1 MIFRAKKIRVICC
14 APTGRAAKRMSESSG
29 IESKTIHR
37 LLQYNPGTGG
47 FVYNIKNSLECDVLI
62 IDESSMIDLQLCN
75 SLMEA
80 IPLHASIV
88 FVGDI
93 DQLPSVGPG
102 KVLNDIIESKI
113 AAVSYLNQIFRQ
125 SSQSNIITFSH
136 SINNGEVPN
145 FDQIGDS
152 SDCFFIEADEP
163 EKAVNLINKLVSESI
178 PRRFNFNPIN
188 DIQILSPMKKGLLG
202 TNHLNQTLQE
212 LLNKSSDQIE
222 RFGKI
227 FRLNDRV
234 LQTENDYDKD
244 VFNGDLGYIKK
255 IDKINETIDVLY
267 DDKVVNYDFKEL
279 DMLIHSYAITIHK
292 SQGSEYPVVII
303 PIHTQHY
310 VMLKRTLF
318 YTALTR
324 ARKLAVIVGSVKAM
338 RLAVKQ
344 TDTSFRTTMLT
355 EKLL

>member
-1 MIFRAKKIRVICC
+1 
-14 APTGRAAKRMSESSG
+14 
-29 IESKTIHR
+29 
-37 LLQYNPGTGG
+37 
-47 FVYNIKNSLECDVLI
+47 
-62 IDESSMIDLQLCN
+62 
-75 SLMEA
+75 
-80 IPLHASIV
+80 
-88 FVGDI
+88 
-93 DQLPSVGPG
+93 
-102 KVLNDIIESKI
+102 
-113 AAVSYLNQIFRQ
+113 
-125 SSQSNIITFSH
+125 
-136 SINNGEVPN
+136 
-145 FDQIGDS
+145 
-152 SDCFFIEADEP
+152 
-163 EKAVNLINKLVSESI
+163 
-178 PRRFNFNPIN
+178 
-188 DIQILSPMKKGLLG
+188 MKKGLLG
-202 TNHLNQTLQE
+202 TNHLNQILQE

-244 VFNGDLGYIKK
+244 VFNGDLGYINK

>member
-1 MIFRAKKIRVICC
+1 M
-14 APTGRAAKRMSESSG
+14 
-29 IESKTIHR
+29 
-37 LLQYNPGTGG
+37 
-47 FVYNIKNSLECDVLI
+47 
-62 IDESSMIDLQLCN
+62 
-75 SLMEA
+75 
-80 IPLHASIV
+80 
-88 FVGDI
+88 
-93 DQLPSVGPG
+93 
-102 KVLNDIIESKI
+102 
-113 AAVSYLNQIFRQ
+113 
-125 SSQSNIITFSH
+125 
-136 SINNGEVPN
+136 
-145 FDQIGDS
+145 
-152 SDCFFIEADEP
+152 
-163 EKAVNLINKLVSESI
+163 NLINKLVLESI

-244 VFNGDLGYIKK
+244 VFNGDLGYINK

>member
-1 MIFRAKKIRVICC
+1 MLGFVFI
-14 APTGRAAKRMSESSG
+14 SESRQSFLYYLV
-29 IESKTIHR
+29 ITSNCAEHQKCHVE
-37 LLQYNPGTGG
+37 L
-47 FVYNIKNSLECDVLI
+47 NIKS
-62 IDESSMIDLQLCN
+62 
-75 SLMEA
+75 
-80 IPLHASIV
+80 
-88 FVGDI
+88 
-93 DQLPSVGPG
+93 
-102 KVLNDIIESKI
+102 
-113 AAVSYLNQIFRQ
+113 
-125 SSQSNIITFSH
+125 
-136 SINNGEVPN
+136 
-145 FDQIGDS
+145 
-152 SDCFFIEADEP
+152 
-163 EKAVNLINKLVSESI
+163 
-178 PRRFNFNPIN
+178 
-188 DIQILSPMKKGLLG
+188 
-202 TNHLNQTLQE
+202 
-212 LLNKSSDQIE
+212 
-222 RFGKI
+222 
-227 FRLNDRV
+227 RLFEI
-234 LQTENDYDKD
+234 TENDYDKD